1 MSSRTEVWLFIAQ
14 RASAFVMA
22 PLVLIHLGTMIYAI
36 QGGLSAQEILART
49 EGSTLWGAIYGLFVV
64 AVAIHAP
71 IGLRSIVREMTP
83 WSGRTL
89 DVAAILFGV
98 LVIVLGVRAVG
109 VLI

>member
-22 PLVLIHLGTMIYAI
+22 PLVIIHLGTMIYAI

-49 EGSTLWGAIYGLFVV
+49 EGSTLWGAVYGLFVV

-71 IGLRSIVREMTP
+71 IGLRTIIREMTP
-83 WSGRTL
+83 WTGRTL
-89 DVAAILFGV
+89 DVAAILFGAV
-98 LVIVLGVRAVG
+98 VIVLGARAVG
-109 VLI
+109 ALI

>member
-1 MSSRTEVWLFIAQ
+1 MSSRAEVWLFIAQ

-22 PLVLIHLGTMIYAI
+22 PLVLIHLGTIIYAI

-49 EGSTLWGAIYGLFVV
+49 EGSTVWGAIYGLFVV

-71 IGLRSIVREMTP
+71 IGLRCIVREMTP
-83 WSGRTL
+83 WTGRTL
-89 DVAAILFGV
+89 DVAAILFGAV
-98 LVIVLGVRAVG
+98 VIGLGVRAVG

>member
-22 PLVLIHLGTMIYAI
+22 PLVMIHLGTMIYAI

-49 EGSTLWGAIYGLFVV
+49 EGSTLWGAVYGLFVV

-71 IGLRSIVREMTP
+71 IGLRTIIREMTP
-83 WSGRTL
+83 WTGRTL
-89 DVAAILFGV
+89 DVAAILFGAV
-98 LVIVLGVRAVG
+98 VILLGARAVG
-109 VLI
+109 ALI